1 MQNVNQIWNLHF
13 ISLVFSIQALKP
25 LQKLLWLALDNNEL
39 DEITETAL
47 YSLGEL
53 QYLNLES
60 NLLTDIPQNLLHK
73 NVHKNLL
80 DVR

>member
-1 MQNVNQIWNLHF
+1 
-13 ISLVFSIQALKP
+13 
-25 LQKLLWLALDNNEL
+25 LDNNEL
-39 DEITETAL
+39 EEISETAL

-60 NLLTDIPQNLLHK
+60 NGLTDIPPNLLHK
-73 NVHKNLL
+73 NVHKNLF